1 MNTTRRSLI
10 LASGALATPWTGWGA
25 RAQTSSLLRIGL
37 ATEPTTL
44 DPQFYN
50 LTPNTEASGYVFD
63 QLVQVDPE
71 GRLVPGLA
79 TSWRLLNPTT
89 WELPLRE
96 GVTFHDGKAFD
107 AEDVLA
113 SFARVP
119 TVQNSPSNFAKYL
132 SKIAKAEAVSPH
144 LLRITTAAPY
154 PNLPSDLSQIFIIP
168 RRFVG
173 ASTADFNSGA
183 ATIGTGPCRFV
194 EWIPGDRQVYAR
206 YENAWGQKSAWD
218 RVQLQLLSRAAARTA
233 ALLSGGVDLINQ
245 VSPED
250 VEMLGRQEGIQ
261 LRSVP
266 EPRLIYL
273 ALDSVRERSPF
284 VRDREGRVLDRNPLR
299 DPRVRRALSMAIDR
313 AALAERVMAGQAVP
327 AGDLLPPGTF
337 GTHPDARPDTFDPAV
352 SRRLLSEAG
361 WPDGFQLTLHG
372 PNDRYVNDARV
383 VQAAAQYFS
392 RIGIRVEVETLPKS
406 VYFSRLASNSFSAFL
421 VGTSSAFGTGALGM
435 QTYMLATRDP
445 KALLGA
451 GNWTH
456 YSNPELDKLVHA
468 AITTMD
474 DGERETLTREAG
486 RIVMRELPILP
497 LYFGFNTWAVRRP
510 FDYVP
515 RADGCTLATAT
526 TASS

>member
-1 MNTTRRSLI
+1 MNTTRRGLI
-10 LASGALATPWTGWGA
+10 LAGGALATPWSGWGA
-25 RAQTSSLLRIGL
+25 RAQAGSLLRIGL
-37 ATEPTTL
+37 ASEPTTL

-89 WELPLRE
+89 WEFPLRE
-96 GVTFHDGKAFD
+96 GVTFHDGTAFD
-107 AEDVLA
+107 VEDVLA

-119 TVQNSPSNFAKYL
+119 TVQNSPSNFVKYL

-144 LLRITTAAPY
+144 LLRITTVAPY

-183 ATIGTGPCRFV
+183 AMIGTGPCRIV

-206 YENAWGQKSAWD
+206 NDAAWGQKCPWP
-218 RVQLQLLSRAAARTA
+218 RVQLQLIGRTAARTA
-233 ALLSGGVDLINQ
+233 ALLSRSVDLINQ

-250 VEMLGRQEGIQ
+250 IETLGRNADIR

-266 EPRLIYL
+266 EPRLMYL
-273 ALDSVRERSPF
+273 SLDVVREQSPF

-299 DPRVRRALSMAIDR
+299 DRRVRQALSMALDR
-313 AALAERVMAGQAVP
+313 AAFASRVMAGQAVP
-327 AGDLLPPGTF
+327 AGDLMPPGSF
-337 GTHPDARPDTFDPAV
+337 GTTPDARPDAFDPAAA
-352 SRRLLSEAG
+352 RRLLSEAG
-361 WPDGFQLTLHG
+361 WPDGFVLTLHG

-392 RIGIRVEVETLPKS
+392 RIGIRTEVETLPKS
-406 VYFSRLASNSFSAFL
+406 IYFSRLANNDFSAFL
-421 VGTSSAFGTGALGM
+421 VGTSPAFGVGALGM
-435 QTYMLATRDP
+435 LTYVLTTRDP
-445 KALLGA
+445 KAALGA

-456 YSNPELDKLVHA
+456 HSNPELDKLVHA

-474 DGERETLTREAG
+474 DGERESLTRRAG
-486 RIVMRELPILP
+486 RIAMHERTILP
-497 LYFGFNTWAVRRP
+497 LFFGFNTWAVRKP